1 MNNSVY
7 YSIMFAGGNKPCEHV
22 QNVGSKK
29 MKMNSVKG
37 VITVSHALFCMCENS
52 IKRILKYER
61 VTRET
66 IIIATR
72 SFSVNKLGIITKM
85 IQTAKSGTMNE
96 MLGGRVRIR
105 KVLSILS
112 RNQQDVLVML
122 DKQPVSA
129 ALTGN
134 LNDSNTSI
142 SLFSPALIA
151 ARSLL
156 ITALASTVSTIQK
169 AMRWVTCNPV
179 AGIATS
185 FEVIA

>member
-1 MNNSVY
+1 MESVY
-7 YSIMFAGGNKPCEHV
+7 F
-22 QNVGSKK
+22 
-29 MKMNSVKG
+29 
-37 VITVSHALFCMCENS
+37 TVSHALAIRRGYITAI
-52 IKRILKYER
+52 IKRLVSNTLTHIIER
-61 VTRET
+61 IRNDVRSVSANT
-66 IIIATR
+66 IAI
-72 SFSVNKLGIITKM
+72 VQKLDENV
-85 IQTAKSGTMNE
+85 MNE